1 MNDYKVLEISGSG
14 ELTVNITAID
24 EKDARRI
31 FRERYKGNGQRE
43 ITITL
48 IRENTPATKAQ
59 EREALEKIKAIVA
72 TLGPRSYV
80 GTALDGCLEDAE
92 VNTENDF
99 GDSMRARWMEA
110 ENRVA
115 QAAREAAAAK
125 EELEQVRKHLQ
136 TAEDDANF
144 YRDKVLDSDDLTDI
158 AQMVENTISRL
169 RDMVKAAEGTIL
181 EYAEHPET
189 TTFVDAVRERKNLAK
204 DIEYYQAL
212 AQRVKHARGK

>member
-1 MNDYKVLEISGSG
+1 MNDYKVIATGIYG
-14 ELTVNITAID
+14 EHTVTAID
-24 EKDARRI
+24 EKDARRE
-31 FRERYKGNGQRE
+31 FRARHKGEDVGD
-43 ITITL
+43 IHTVTL
-48 IRENTPATKAQ
+48 IRENVPATKAQ
-59 EREALEKIKAIVA
+59 EREDLEKIKAIVA
-72 TLGPRSYV
+72 TLGPRSYI

-92 VNTENDF
+92 VNIENDF

-125 EELEQVRKHLQ
+125 EELEVVRKHLQ

-169 RDMVKAAEGTIL
+169 RDMVKAAEVAIL

>member
-1 MNDYKVLEISGSG
+1 MNDYKVIATGIYG
-14 ELTVNITAID
+14 EHTVTAID
-24 EKDARRI
+24 EKDARRE
-31 FRERYKGNGQRE
+31 FRARHKGENVGD
-43 ITITL
+43 IHTVTL
-48 IRENTPATKAQ
+48 IRENVPATKAQ
-59 EREALEKIKAIVA
+59 EREDLEKIKAIVA
-72 TLGPRSYV
+72 TLGPRSYI

-92 VNTENDF
+92 VNIENDF

-125 EELEQVRKHLQ
+125 EELEVVRKHLQ

-169 RDMVKAAEGTIL
+169 RDMVKAAEVAIL

-212 AQRVKHARGK
+212 AQRVKHARGQ